1 MQEKRYKLSDYLA
14 QKYYLLKIFLIM
26 TLILITNFS
35 KKPKSKRF
43 DKKKQKEDTFRCV
56 YAPFA
61 GRKKVY

>member
-1 MQEKRYKLSDYLA
+1 MA

-43 DKKKQKEDTFRCV
+43 DKKKQKEDTFRCA